1 MFPLILFGASVVPW
15 ETAGAGRALTHRG
28 APDSLPPVPHPR
40 IPSNAAHL
48 HAPDLSGARIAVV
61 MMSAI
66 GDAVH
71 TLPVV
76 NSLRAAAP
84 DSRITWVIQPGPH
97 GLVAGH
103 PAVDEFVLF
112 DRKRGWRA
120 FRDVQ
125 RATAGERFDLVIAL
139 QVYFKAGLVTRI
151 LRSPRKLGFDR
162 ARARDANWLFTTE
175 RIAARGQRHV
185 QDQYFEFLEHLGVPP
200 LLEWRL
206 GPTEEER
213 ARYAGALPDD
223 PRPTV
228 AFVVG
233 TSKPAKEWP
242 AERYAVLADR
252 LAAAGVRTVLVGG
265 RSPRE
270 LAAAEVIRRHAKHA
284 PPDLLEWDLRKLVYL
299 LDRVDVLVSPD
310 TGPLHMGV
318 ALGTPTVSL
327 MGFTNPKRVGPFR
340 RFHDLMIDAYGD
352 PGEDYPV
359 SAEYRPGR
367 MERITPEEVAAKVE
381 RALER
386 YPRSSRSGISDR

>member
-1 MFPLILFGASVVPW
+1 
-15 ETAGAGRALTHRG
+15 
-28 APDSLPPVPHPR
+28 
-40 IPSNAAHL
+40 
-48 HAPDLSGARIAVV
+48 
-61 MMSAI
+61 MSAI

-97 GLVAGH
+97 GLVANH

-112 DRKRGWRA
+112 DRKQGWRA
-120 FRDVQ
+120 YRDVA

-139 QVYFKAGLVTRI
+139 QVYFKAGLVTKI

-175 RIAARGQRHV
+175 RIAPRGQRHV

-206 GPTEEER
+206 GPTDEER
-213 ARYAGALPDD
+213 ARYAGALPGDA
-223 PRPTV
+223 RPTV

-242 AERYAVLADR
+242 AARYAALADR
-252 LAAAGVRTVLVGG
+252 LAAMGVRTVLVGG

-270 LAAAEVIRRHAKHA
+270 VAAAEAIRAAAAH
-284 PPDLLEWDLRKLVYL
+284 PPLDLLEWDLRKLVYL
-299 LDRVDVLVSPD
+299 LDRMDVLVSPD

-318 ALGTPTVSL
+318 ALGTPTVAL
-327 MGFTNPKRVGPFR
+327 MGYTNPKRVGPYR

-352 PGEDYPV
+352 PGEDYAV
-359 SAEYRPGR
+359 TAEYRPGR
-367 MERITPEEVAAKVE
+367 MERITPEEVAAKVAL
-381 RALER
+381 ALER
-386 YPRSSRSGISDR
+386 YPRPRR

>member
-1 MFPLILFGASVVPW
+1 MTVP
-15 ETAGAGRALTHRG
+15 
-28 APDSLPPVPHPR
+28 SL
-40 IPSNAAHL
+40 A
-48 HAPDLSGARIAVV
+48 GARIAVV

-71 TLPVV
+71 ALPVI

-84 DSRITWVIQPGPH
+84 DAHITWIIQPGPH
-97 GLVAGH
+97 GLVTGH
-103 PAVDEFVLF
+103 PAVDEFILF

-120 FRDVQ
+120 YADVRDAV
-125 RATAGERFDLVIAL
+125 RGRRFDLVIAL
-139 QVYFKAGLVTRI
+139 QVYFKAGLVTQI

-175 RIAARGQRHV
+175 RIPARGQRHV

-200 LLEWRL
+200 LFEWRL
-206 GPTEEER
+206 GPTAEES
-213 ARYAGALPDD
+213 ARYASALPPD

-242 AERYAVLADR
+242 AERYAALADL
-252 LAAAGVRTVLVGG
+252 LAERGMRTVLVGG

-270 LAAAEVIRRHAKHA
+270 LAAAATIARLARH
-284 PPDLLEWDLRKLVYL
+284 PPLDLLEWDLRKLVYL

-310 TGPLHMGV
+310 TGPLHVGV

-327 MGFTNPKRVGPFR
+327 IGYTNPKRVGPYR

-352 PGEDYPV
+352 PGEDYPIT
-359 SAEYRPGR
+359 AEYRPGR
-367 MERITPEEVAAKVE
+367 MERITV
-381 RALER
+381 
-386 YPRSSRSGISDR
+386 D

>member
-1 MFPLILFGASVVPW
+1 
-15 ETAGAGRALTHRG
+15 
-28 APDSLPPVPHPR
+28 
-40 IPSNAAHL
+40 L
-48 HAPDLSGARIAVV
+48 HASDLSGARIAIV

-84 DSRITWVIQPGPH
+84 DCRLTWVIQPGPH
-97 GLVAGH
+97 GLVANH

-120 FRDVQ
+120 YRDVQ
-125 RATAGERFDLVIAL
+125 KATAGQRIDLVIAL

-151 LRSPRKLGFDR
+151 LQSPRKLGFDR

-175 RIAARGQRHV
+175 RIAPRGQRHV

-206 GPTEEER
+206 GPTADER
-213 ARYAGALPDD
+213 ERYAGALPPDD
-223 PRPTV
+223 RPTV

-242 AERYAVLADR
+242 AGRYAALADR
-252 LAAAGVRTVLVGG
+252 LAADGMRTVLVGG

-270 LAAAEVIRRHAKHA
+270 LAAAEAIRRIAQH
-284 PPDLLEWDLRKLVYL
+284 PPLDLLEWDLRKLAYL

-327 MGFTNPKRVGPFR
+327 IGYTNPKRVGPYR

-352 PGEDYPV
+352 PGENYPV
-359 SAEYRPGR
+359 SAEYRHGR
-367 MERITPEEVAAKVE
+367 MERITVDEVAARVGL
-381 RALER
+381 ALER
-386 YPRSSRSGISDR
+386 YPRSSRSGVSDR